1 MPLFK
6 PQKTSENHFSAGRPW
21 PELFLIILTPAPRR
35 ENQHPDHYFF
45 PLTNFSPVA
54 STTVPPSFPMTSMPT
69 YDSQESLDFSFVDTT
84 TTAKIKPTPTASAM
98 APIVAQQDTAMTA
111 PSSSTASANGPKSIR
126 LMNTFQI
133 PSPSPVTTAAST
145 PRRIDTPRYSTLST
159 SNPVNKVNKVSY
171 SFDDRDRIIP
181 SVKMRTI
188 SHDEQVLKNT
198 RKKRA
203 SSVDS
208 SHGSSRT
215 GKGTRVSWHVW

>member
-1 MPLFK
+1 
-6 PQKTSENHFSAGRPW
+6 
-21 PELFLIILTPAPRR
+21 
-35 ENQHPDHYFF
+35 
-45 PLTNFSPVA
+45 
-54 STTVPPSFPMTSMPT
+54 MPT

-111 PSSSTASANGPKSIR
+111 PSSSTATANGPKSIR

-215 GKGTRVSWHVW
+215 GKGTRVSWHVVVICWLCVCTLSF

>member
-1 MPLFK
+1 
-6 PQKTSENHFSAGRPW
+6 
-21 PELFLIILTPAPRR
+21 
-35 ENQHPDHYFF
+35 
-45 PLTNFSPVA
+45 
-54 STTVPPSFPMTSMPT
+54 
-69 YDSQESLDFSFVDTT
+69 
-84 TTAKIKPTPTASAM
+84 
-98 APIVAQQDTAMTA
+98 MTA

-215 GKGTRVSWHVW
+215 GKGTRVSWHVVVICWLCVPCLFNTCCCCRCCCCRFIRGVVAFFFFPRAQANPGKTRADGPVKNTNSFWKDYEIMAKNGKKLRN

>member
-1 MPLFK
+1 
-6 PQKTSENHFSAGRPW
+6 
-21 PELFLIILTPAPRR
+21 
-35 ENQHPDHYFF
+35 
-45 PLTNFSPVA
+45 
-54 STTVPPSFPMTSMPT
+54 MTSMPT

-98 APIVAQQDTAMTA
+98 APMVAQQDSAMTA

-215 GKGTRVSWHVW
+215 GKGTRVVLACLVICWLCMCTLSF